1 MIEDKEENEID
12 ITLSDGNDITFNS
25 FNLNG
30 LQFKKDIETTQ
41 MIVHKKLIWATNSL
55 QKCVQINDCIQLT
68 NLIKSCSDT
77 LQSLKKLLDN
87 NQKVD

>member
-1 MIEDKEENEID
+1 VNEND

-41 MIVHKKLIWATNSL
+41 MIVHKKLIWATNNL
-55 QKCVQINDCIQLT
+55 QKCDKINDCIQLT

-77 LQSLKKLLDN
+77 LQSLKKFKKNFFNKLILC
-87 NQKVD
+87 